1 MEDVKKCANIWEG
14 SDYKKTGKG
23 IEVRVLKESMGSS
36 YVLLEMGECPPP
48 PPPPFL
54 QTHLFDL
61 PRWSS

>member
-48 PPPPFL
+48 SPFFKHTCL
-54 QTHLFDL
+54 TSQGG
-61 PRWSS
+61 RS